1 MMNLCATVH
10 PSWGKIIKI
19 DKKKTEKLTGYMSQ
33 QNELHEP
40 VHRREEEN
48 GFFQIFCVFYFQRKW
63 IFCTLEYA
71 GCSSVC
77 DLMGRNVKNKKL
89 NL

>member
-1 MMNLCATVH
+1 LT
-10 PSWGKIIKI
+10 
-19 DKKKTEKLTGYMSQ
+19 KKQTKKLTGYMSQ

-48 GFFQIFCVFYFQRKW
+48 GFFRFFVFFISKQNGKKW

-77 DLMGRNVKNKKL
+77 DLMGRNVKKE
-89 NL
+89 

>member
-1 MMNLCATVH
+1 
-10 PSWGKIIKI
+10 
-19 DKKKTEKLTGYMSQ
+19 MSQ

-48 GFFQIFCVFYFQRKW
+48 GFFTFFYFQRKEKKW

-77 DLMGRNVKNKKL
+77 DLMGRNVKKE
-89 NL
+89 

>member
-1 MMNLCATVH
+1 
-10 PSWGKIIKI
+10 
-19 DKKKTEKLTGYMSQ
+19 MSQ

-48 GFFQIFCVFYFQRKW
+48 GFFTFFYFQRKEKKW

-77 DLMGRNVKNKKL
+77 DLMGRNVKKEKL
-89 NL
+89 NLRIVGMKIKNRHNISLGNF

>member
-1 MMNLCATVH
+1 
-10 PSWGKIIKI
+10 
-19 DKKKTEKLTGYMSQ
+19 MSQ

-48 GFFQIFCVFYFQRKW
+48 VFFRFFVFFISKENRF
-63 IFCTLEYA
+63 FCTLEYA

-77 DLMGRNVKNKKL
+77 NLMGRNVKKKKSNLRIIGTKIKNKHNRSL
-89 NL
+89 